1 MQINIIDIN
10 KNQHKILKQTP
21 GLSKNTNSGH
31 AIHGVIETIKLSA
44 NRQDR
49 ADEKEVH
56 SLESRQVAFCGRYPW
71 LKLFPIM
78 AQKLLQR
85 QLQVAQKRYQNN
97 TITREFS
104 ILLLDDNNKYYYKD
118 FYIQAF
124 PCSYILE
131 AQVLAL
137 EREKT

>member
-1 MQINIIDIN
+1 MQINTTGIN
-10 KNQHKILKQTP
+10 KNWHKMLKQML
-21 GLSKNTNSGH
+21 GLGKNANSWY
-31 AIHGVIETIKLSA
+31 AIHGVIETVELCA

-78 AQKLLQR
+78 IQKLLQR
-85 QLQVAQKRYQNN
+85 QLQVAWKRYQND

-104 ILLLDDNNKYYYKD
+104 ISLLDDNHKCHYKD
-118 FYIQAF
+118 FHTWAL
-124 PCSYILE
+124 PCSHILE
-131 AQVLAL
+131 
-137 EREKT
+137 T